1 MPVAEFA
8 KYPNVK
14 VVNINATIPIV
25 NVTPQLYGYREGI
38 KMTLSD
44 ILKCLM
50 RRAIIHEVMPDGSTI
65 RLTLKNFRDDNR
77 ALMKAEKKEKKT
89 EEQPKVEE
97 SEVASQELSQ
107 KQEDRPVVFV
117 TGMSLEGDVPAVDEQ
132 PDVLTTSASTSDE
145 EVVIEAE
152 QSNPA
157 KVEEAAATVTTTRST
172 STKRSSSKKR
182 KK

>member
-77 ALMKAEKKEKKT
+77 ALLKAEKEKKT

-97 SEVASQELSQ
+97 TKVASQELSQ
-107 KQEDRPVVFV
+107 KQDEQPAIFV
-117 TGMSLEGDVPAVDEQ
+117 TGMSLEGDVPAVEDQ
-132 PDVLTTSASTSDE
+132 PAVLTTSASTSDE
-145 EVVIEAE
+145 EVVIEAK
-152 QSNPA
+152 QSEPV
-157 KVEEAAATVTTTRST
+157 KVEEATATVTTTKST
-172 STKRSSSKKR
+172 SKKSSKK
-182 KK
+182 KKK

>member
-77 ALMKAEKKEKKT
+77 ALMKAEKNEKKT
-89 EEQPKVEE
+89 EEQPKVED
-97 SEVASQELSQ
+97 ATQELSQ
-107 KQEDRPVVFV
+107 KQEDQPVVFV

-132 PDVLTTSASTSDE
+132 PAVLTTSASTSDE

-152 QSNPA
+152 QSEPVKA
-157 KVEEAAATVTTTRST
+157 EEATVTTTKST

>member
-1 MPVAEFA
+1 MAVAEFA

-77 ALMKAEKKEKKT
+77 ALMKAEKNEKKT
-89 EEQPKVEE
+89 EEQPKVEDTP
-97 SEVASQELSQ
+97 QQLSQ
-107 KQEDRPVVFV
+107 KQEDQPAVFV
-117 TGMSLEGDVPAVDEQ
+117 TGMGLEGDVPAVNEQ
-132 PDVLTTSASTSDE
+132 PAVLTTSASTSDE

-152 QSNPA
+152 QSEPV
-157 KVEEAAATVTTTRST
+157 KVEEATATVTTTKST

>member
-89 EEQPKVEE
+89 EEQPKVED
-97 SEVASQELSQ
+97 APQELSQ
-107 KQEDRPVVFV
+107 KQDEQPAVFV
-117 TGMSLEGDVPAVDEQ
+117 TGMSLEGDVPAVEDQ
-132 PDVLTTSASTSDE
+132 PAVLTTSASTSDE

-152 QSNPA
+152 QSEPV
-157 KVEEAAATVTTTRST
+157 KVEEATATVTTTKST
-172 STKRSSSKKR
+172 SKKSSKK
-182 KK
+182 KKK